1 MVSVAVLGTG
11 SIGARHLGVL
21 QGMDGVTPIAVPKRQ
36 ERAKELS
43 EAGYITAT
51 DLADA
56 VRQGASHC
64 IIATDTG
71 SHVAHC
77 KTAMKFGLEV
87 LVEKPA
93 ATNAPGVHQL
103 QDAAAKYGRSLYVGC
118 VMRFSESLNAFIDML
133 PKAGR
138 LHSVRVECQS
148 YMPDWRPHR
157 SYLESYAARPLEG
170 GVLLDLIHEIDY
182 SGWIFG
188 WPEAVEARVRN
199 MGRLGIAA
207 DEATEVSWEIDDSL
221 QVSVYLDYLSKPPRR
236 VMRAYG
242 NQGTIEWD
250 GISGTVTLTSDDT
263 PTEIFTSK
271 QERND
276 TFQAQAN
283 AFLQA
288 SQETHDPRLA
298 TIGEGGKA
306 LSVCDA
312 ARLASENR
320 REEHVRYL

>member
-1 MVSVAVLGTG
+1 MVVVVVLGTG
-11 SIGARHLGVL
+11 SIGARHLSVL
-21 QGMDGVTPIAVPKRQ
+21 QGMDGVTPIAVPARPK
-36 ERAKELS
+36 RAKELAA
-43 EAGYITAT
+43 AGFTTAT

-56 VRQGASHC
+56 VKQAATHC
-64 IIATDTG
+64 VIATDTG

-77 KTAMKFGLEV
+77 QTAMELGLEV

-93 ATNAPGVHQL
+93 AVDAPGAYQL
-103 QDAAAKYGRSLYVGC
+103 QERAAKHGKSLYVGC
-118 VMRFSESLNAFIDML
+118 VMRFTESLNTFKDML
-133 PKAGR
+133 PRAGR
-138 LHSVRVECQS
+138 LHAVRIECQS

-199 MGRLGIAA
+199 MGSLGIAA
-207 DEATEVSWEIDDSL
+207 DEATEVSWEIDDIL

-242 NQGTIEWD
+242 DQGTIEWD
-250 GISGTVTLTSDDT
+250 GISRTVTLTSEDA
-263 PTEIFTSK
+263 PAEVVTST

-276 TFQAQAN
+276 TFQAQAK

-288 SQETHDPRLA
+288 SQDPHDPRLA
-298 TIGEGGKA
+298 TIHEGGMA

-312 ARLASENR
+312 ARLASANR
-320 REEHVRYL
+320 REEQVKYL